1 MACVITE
8 LARRFIVYGRQTS
21 ISPLCLRHLVSLNW
35 RPVKESED
43 IHSILARIVSAFDDP
58 TLNFPIEGIILSNII
73 NFSDD
78 GIISTTLSGSITSW
92 NKGAEHLYGY
102 DRKEAMGKNV
112 SMLIPADRQ
121 NEEPEIIQQI
131 KAGKYVEHYDTVRL
145 KKDGTLI
152 DISLTVSP
160 LKDVSGKII
169 GVSKIARDISSRKK
183 LEEVQARLTGIINHS
198 EDAII
203 SKTLNG
209 EITSWNR
216 GAERVFGYISEEVIG
231 KSITILFPPDRLEE
245 ETFILGKIKKGEL
258 VEHYE
263 SERVR
268 KDGTVINISLT
279 ISPIR
284 DAYGNIIG
292 VSKIARDVTEK
303 KKKEEELKRKNQELE
318 AFTYTVSHDLRA
330 PLRKIANYA
339 QVIGEKLDGFADA
352 EVRKALAQIA
362 KSTQKMRNLIDDLLA
377 LSQISQ
383 TELKKTNIDINKLL
397 VEVIDEVV
405 SDDNSRIEIQC
416 TNLVNAC
423 GDEGL
428 LRQVFENLLS
438 NAIKYSQK
446 SERQIIKIGSEKVD
460 GITTFHVADN
470 GVGFDMKY
478 VDRLFT
484 VFQRLHSQTE
494 FEGTGV
500 GLAIVQQIILKH
512 GGRLWATSEPNKGAT
527 FYFSL
532 PDR

>member
-1 MACVITE
+1 M
-8 LARRFIVYGRQTS
+8 
-21 ISPLCLRHLVSLNW
+21 
-35 RPVKESED
+35 KESED
-43 IHSILARIVSAFDDP
+43 IHSMLARIVNASDDP
-58 TLNFPIEGIILSNII
+58 TLNFSIEGIILSNII

-78 GIISTTLSGSITSW
+78 GIISTTLSGTITSW

-102 DRKEAMGKNV
+102 ERKEAMEKNV
-112 SMLIPADRQ
+112 SMLIPEDRR
-121 NEEPEIIQQI
+121 NEEPEIIEQI

-160 LKDVSGKII
+160 LKDASGKII
-169 GVSKIARDISSRKK
+169 GVSKIARDISARKR
-183 LEEVQARLTGIINHS
+183 LEVVQARLTGIINHS
-198 EDAII
+198 DDAII

-216 GAERVFGYISEEVIG
+216 GAERIFGYASEEVIG
-231 KSITILFPPDRLEE
+231 KSIIILFPPDRLEE
-245 ETFILGKIKKGEL
+245 ETFILSKIRKGEL

-284 DAYGNIIG
+284 DANGNITG
-292 VSKIARDVTEK
+292 VSKIARDITEK

-318 AFTYTVSHDLRA
+318 SFTYTVSHDLRA
-330 PLRKIANYA
+330 PLRKITNYA
-339 QVIGEKLDGFADA
+339 HVIDEKLDGLAGD
-352 EVRKALAQIA
+352 EVRKALNQIT
-362 KSTQKMRNLIDDLLA
+362 KTTQKMSNLIDDLLN
-377 LSQISQ
+377 LPQISQ
-383 TELKKTNIDINKLL
+383 AALRKTTIDVNKLL
-397 VEVIDEVV
+397 TEVIDEVI
-405 SDDNSRIEIQC
+405 SNGSKIEIQLA
-416 TNLVNAC
+416 NLMNAY
-423 GDEGL
+423 GDERL

-446 SERQIIKIGSEKVD
+446 IERPIIKIGSGRLD
-460 GITTFHVADN
+460 GMTTYYVADN
-470 GVGFDMKY
+470 GAGFDMKY

-500 GLAIVQQIILKH
+500 GLAIVQQIIAKH
-512 GGRLWATSEPNKGAT
+512 GGRVWATGGLNKGAT